1 MAMTTTVLNFCPT
14 ATINHAALRH
24 NLGVVKKI
32 VPHSRIWA
40 VIKADAYGHGATEI
54 ANSLEVDGLAVA
66 RLGEAKKLRRTEKR
80 QPILIMG
87 GVHSVADLMEAVALH
102 CELVIHNPAQAEML
116 LQVKLPK
123 PIKIWLKVNTG
134 MNRLGLT
141 LEQAAQWLIELTSC
155 SNVQDQPGLMTHLA
169 NADELNNN
177 LTNLQCQRL
186 SSITNALNCD
196 VTIGNSAGI
205 LGWKAARSEW
215 VRPGIMLYGISPF
228 SNTVGKQYDLQPVMT
243 LRAPLIAIHHCQ
255 PGDAI
260 GYGGS
265 YLCPQAMQVGVIGI
279 GYGDGYPRH
288 APVGTPVLINGNRAT
303 LIGRVSMD
311 MLTVD
316 LRNIPEVRIGDRAT
330 LWGENLPAEE
340 IAACANTIAYQLVTG
355 ITERVPRLHINQT
368 EVSIQ
373 TCTLL

>member
-1 MAMTTTVLNFCPT
+1 MAITTTAFNFCPT
-14 ATINHAALRH
+14 ATIDHAALRH

-54 ANSLEVDGLAVA
+54 ANSLIVDGLAVA
-66 RLGEAKKLRRTEKR
+66 RLGEAKKLRRTEKCK
-80 QPILIMG
+80 PILILG

-102 CELVIHNPAQAEML
+102 CELVIHNAAQAKML
-116 LQVKLPK
+116 FQVKLPK

-141 LEQAAQWLIELTSC
+141 VEQAAHWLIALTSC
-155 SNVQDQPGLMTHLA
+155 PNIQDQPGLMTHLA
-169 NADELNNN
+169 NADELNDN

-186 SSITNALNCD
+186 RSIPVAFNCA

-205 LGWKAARSEW
+205 LGWEAARSDW

-228 SNTVGKQYDLQPVMT
+228 NNTVGKQYDLQPVMT
-243 LRAPLIAIHHCQ
+243 LHAPLIAIQHCQ
-255 PGDAI
+255 RGDAI

-265 YLCPQAMQVGVIGI
+265 YLCSQAMPVGIIGI

-288 APVGTPVLINGNRAT
+288 APVGTPVLLNGNRAT

-316 LRNIPEVRIGDRAT
+316 LCNIPEVCIGDRAT
-330 LWGENLPAEE
+330 LWGDGLPAEE
-340 IAACANTIAYQLVTG
+340 IASSAKTIAYQLVTG
-355 ITERVPRLHINQT
+355 ITKRVPRIHINQT
-368 EVSIQ
+368 ENN
-373 TCTLL
+373 T